1 MMQTLVF
8 AGVRVLMHPSRRALV
23 AGAGLLP
30 LSAVL
35 LRNRAMA
42 GTERSSKLLHRAI
55 PSSGESL
62 PVIGIGTSRRYEVE
76 PTPEKIAPLREAVQ
90 RFVSLGGT
98 VIDTA
103 PSYGT
108 AEDVLGLILS
118 QDGLRE
124 KVFLCS
130 KVGTQGREAAVAEIA
145 RSFQRLKTSVID
157 LVAVHNLIDPDAN
170 LATLRDL
177 KTQGKIRYLGA
188 TVWRDSQLADLEALM
203 TRETLDFI
211 QVNYALDDRGAAER
225 ILPLA
230 KERGMAVMVNVP
242 FGRDRLFKAVQGRA
256 LPPWAA
262 EFDCT
267 SWPQFFLKYVLAHE
281 AVTCPIPGMAKAAY
295 VEDNLGAAQGRL
307 PDAAQRARMEA
318 LVDAL

>member
-1 MMQTLVF
+1 
-8 AGVRVLMHPSRRALV
+8 MHPNRRAV
-23 AGAGLLP
+23 IAGAALLP
-30 LSAVL
+30 LSAGPL
-35 LRNRAMA
+35 KRRAMA
-42 GTERSSKLLHRAI
+42 ETAQISGLLRRPI
-55 PSSGESL
+55 PSSGETL

-90 RFVSLGGT
+90 RFVALGGT

-130 KVGTQGREAAVAEIA
+130 KVGTPGREAGAAEIA
-145 RSFQRLKTSVID
+145 RSFQRMKTSVID
-157 LVAVHNLIDPDAN
+157 LIAVHNLIDPDAN

-177 KTQGKIRYLGA
+177 KAQGKIRYLGA

-211 QVNYALDDRGAAER
+211 QVNYALDDRSAAAR

-230 KERGMAVMVNVP
+230 KERGTAVMVNVP

-262 EFDCT
+262 EFDCA
-267 SWPQFFLKYVLAHE
+267 SWPQFFLKYVLAHQ
-281 AVTCPIPGMAKAAY
+281 AVTCPIPGMAKVAY
-295 VEDNLGAAQGRL
+295 VEDNLGAARGRL
-307 PDAAQRARMEA
+307 PDAAQRTRMEA

>member
-1 MMQTLVF
+1 
-8 AGVRVLMHPSRRALV
+8 MHPSRRTFV

-30 LSAVL
+30 LATHLAQAAAPAEAEPAGL
-35 LRNRAMA
+35 LR
-42 GTERSSKLLHRAI
+42 RAI
-55 PSSGESL
+55 PSSGERI

-76 PTPEKIAPLREAVQ
+76 PTPEKVAPLREAVQ
-90 RFVSLGGT
+90 RFVALGGS

-108 AEDVLGLILS
+108 AEDVLGLILP

-130 KVGTQGREAAVAEIA
+130 KVGTPRREAGAAEIA
-145 RSFQRLKTSVID
+145 RSFKRMNTAMID
-157 LVAVHNLIDPDAN
+157 LVAVHNLVDPASN

-177 KTQGKIRYLGA
+177 KAEKKIRYLGV
-188 TVWRDSQLADLEALM
+188 TVWRDSQFADLEPLM
-203 TRETLDFI
+203 RRETLDFV
-211 QVNYALDDRGAAER
+211 QVNYALDDRRAAER

-230 KERGMAVMVNVP
+230 ADRGMAVMVNVP
-242 FGRDRLFKAVQGRA
+242 FGRDRLLRAVQGRE
-256 LPPWAA
+256 LPGWTAD
-262 EFDCT
+262 FDCA
-267 SWPQFFLKYVLAHE
+267 SWPQFFLKYVLSHP
-281 AVTCPIPGMAKAAY
+281 AVTCPIPGMAKASY
-295 VEDNLGAAQGRL
+295 VEDNLGAARGRM

>member
-1 MMQTLVF
+1 MN
-8 AGVRVLMHPSRRALV
+8 PSRRAIL

-30 LSAVL
+30 LSAALLERHAMADTPQPGGL
-35 LRNRAMA
+35 LR
-42 GTERSSKLLHRAI
+42 RSI
-55 PSSGESL
+55 PASGETL

-90 RFVSLGGT
+90 RFVALGGT

-108 AEDVLGLILS
+108 AEDVLGSILN

-124 KVFLCS
+124 KIFLCS
-130 KVGTQGREAAVAEIA
+130 KVGTPGREAGAAEIA
-145 RSFQRLKTSVID
+145 RSFLRMKTSVID
-157 LVAVHNLIDPDAN
+157 LIAVHNLIDPNAN

-177 KTQGKIRYLGA
+177 KAQGKIRYLGA

-203 TRETLDFI
+203 TREPLDFI
-211 QVNYALDDRGAAER
+211 QVNYALDDRSAAAR

-230 KERGMAVMVNVP
+230 KERGVAVMVNVP
-242 FGRDRLFKAVQGRA
+242 FGRDRLFRAVQGRA

-262 EFDCT
+262 EFDCA
-267 SWPQFFLKYVLAHE
+267 SWPQFFLKYVLGHE
-281 AVTCPIPGMAKAAY
+281 AVTSPIPGMAKVTY
-295 VEDNLGAAQGRL
+295 VEDNLGAARGRL
-307 PDAAQRARMEA
+307 PDTEQRTRMEA
-318 LVDAL
+318 FVDAL

>member
-1 MMQTLVF
+1 MP
-8 AGVRVLMHPSRRALV
+8 PSRRTFL

-30 LSAVL
+30 LSTTLLGHSTMADTLRAVEF
-35 LRNRAMA
+35 LRRP
-42 GTERSSKLLHRAI
+42 I

-62 PVIGIGTSRRYEVE
+62 PAIGIGTSRRYEVE
-76 PTPEKIAPLREAVQ
+76 PTAEKIAPLREAVQ
-90 RFVSLGGT
+90 RFVALGGS

-108 AEDVLGLILS
+108 AEDVLGMILE

-130 KVGTQGREAAVAEIA
+130 KVGTPGREAGAAEIA
-145 RSFQRLKTSVID
+145 RSFERMRTPVID
-157 LVAVHNLIDPDAN
+157 LIAVHNLIDPGGN
-170 LATLRDL
+170 LATLREL
-177 KTQGKIRYLGA
+177 KAQGKIRYLGA
-188 TVWRDSQLADLEALM
+188 TVWRDSQFTDLEALM

-211 QVNYALDDRGAAER
+211 QVNYALDDRSAAVR

-242 FGRDRLFKAVQGRA
+242 FGRDRLFKAVQGLP

-262 EFDCT
+262 EFDCA
-267 SWPQFFLKYVLAHE
+267 SWPQFFLKYVLGHE
-281 AVTCPIPGMAKAAY
+281 AVTCPIPGMAKATY
-295 VEDNLGAAQGRL
+295 VEDNLGAARGRL
-307 PDAAQRARMEA
+307 PDAAQRSRMEA